1 MKTKIL
7 ITAASI
13 LFSISIASANPTGT
27 QLTFFD
33 SMGRMLIQPLMAEE
47 ATEAL
52 PFEIET
58 EMEKIRKESIYRVF
72 DISALSKPEV
82 EEELPFDLQ
91 SVFQSAIAK

>member
-1 MKTKIL
+1 MKAKIL

-13 LFSISIASANPTGT
+13 LFSIGIASANPTAT

-33 SMGRMLIQPLMAEE
+33 SMGRMLIQPIMTEE

-58 EMEKIRKESIYRVF
+58 EIEKIRKESIHRIF
-72 DISALSKPEV
+72 DISELSKPEV

-91 SVFQSAIAK
+91 NVFQSAIAK